1 MLFDTNISAALRCKH
16 CGKLE
21 IRDIS
26 LFNFSRDSVYEENCE
41 CGNKLFRMRSSDSKT
56 FCVYIDCIACDKEHL
71 YVFNS
76 RQVLSEKVKILNCP
90 NSTLDIAFVGN
101 RKLVREL
108 AIKYQKDL
116 QELIKV
122 LEV

>member
-1 MLFDTNISAALRCKH
+1 VLFDTNISAAVRCKH
-16 CGKLE
+16 CGKLV

-26 LFNFSRDSVYEENCE
+26 LFNLSKDSIYEESCD
-41 CGNKLFRMRSSDSKT
+41 CGNKLFRIKSSDSKT
-56 FCVYIDCIACDKEHL
+56 FRVYINCIACDKEHL
-71 YVFNS
+71 YMFHS
-76 RQVLSEKVKILNCP
+76 RQVLSEKVKILGCP
-90 NSTLDIAFVGN
+90 NSGLDIAFVGN
-101 RKLVREL
+101 NKLVREV

>member
-1 MLFDTNISAALRCKH
+1 VLFDTNISAAVRCSN
-16 CGKLE
+16 CGKLV

-26 LFNFSRDSVYEENCE
+26 LFDLSRYSVHEVSCE
-41 CGNKLFRMRSSDSKT
+41 CGNTILKIKSSDYKTFRM
-56 FCVYIDCIACDKEHL
+56 YINCIACEKEHL

-76 RQVLSEKVKILNCP
+76 RQVLSEKVKILSCP
-90 NSTLDIAFVGN
+90 ASSLDIAFVGN
-101 RKLVREL
+101 KDLVREVAL
-108 AIKYQKDL
+108 KAQRDL

>member
-1 MLFDTNISAALRCKH
+1 MLFDTNISAAVRCKH
-16 CGKLE
+16 CGKLV

-26 LFNFSRDSVYEENCE
+26 LFNLSKDSLYEEYCE
-41 CGNKLFRMRSSDSKT
+41 CGNKLFGIKSSDSKA
-56 FCVYIDCIACDKEHL
+56 FRVYINCIACDKEHL
-71 YVFNS
+71 YAFNS
-76 RQVLSEKVKILNCP
+76 RQVLSEKMKILGCP
-90 NSTLDIAFVGN
+90 NSGLDIAFVGN
-101 RKLVREL
+101 KKLVREV